1 MKMKTLV
8 LILAAF
14 AFVAFFGTGAI
25 AQEKAAQ
32 EKEAQKQTVHTEK
45 AGTLTATIQAIDLD
59 KRIVTVKGGAKG
71 EEIDIKVDE
80 KVKNL
85 SSLKVGDRVKLKYY
99 ASVAYRVAKPGEVTE
114 PLEKIEVKRTA
125 AQARQVTVTATL
137 HDIDKNTNNIVL
149 KGPGGNL
156 VGVKVKDPTK
166 LENVKVGDQ
175 LVITYTEALAV
186 GIEKAK

>member
-1 MKMKTLV
+1 MKILS
-8 LILAAF
+8 LIFAAF
-14 AFVAFFGTGAI
+14 LLVALFVTGAI
-25 AQEKAAQ
+25 GQETAKP
-32 EKEAQKQTVHTEK
+32 EAERPTVRTERV
-45 AGTLTATIQAIDLD
+45 GTMVGTVQAIDLE
-59 KRIVTVKGGAKG
+59 KRMVTVKGGPKG

-85 SSLKVGDRVKLKYY
+85 SSLKVGDKVKLQYY
-99 ASVAYRVAKPGEVTE
+99 ASVAYRIAKPGEVTE
-114 PLEKIEVKRTA
+114 PVETVEVKRMTG
-125 AQARQVTVTATL
+125 QARQVTVTATL

-156 VGVKVKDPTK
+156 IGVKVKDPSK

-186 GIEKAK
+186 SVEKAK